1 MPMEKISKYTKFFD
15 LLIVGDEENSGV
27 VCEAGTEY
35 FRSMRRIDFSETITE
50 MLSSHILIICGALP
64 DISSPKTRTL
74 CGQIQRVE
82 TFVLCNTDVSVA
94 LYKEALNFRAGY
106 VGKCIA
112 NESEFAS
119 MMLSTLPNIIKRH
132 NESLVTLNYKQ
143 IVDNTTHMY
152 WIYRGN
158 KGIFANDA
166 FKHFYGISSLNAF
179 DTSDSAH
186 FLKDVKTPEIRELM
200 NHKKQSESFLVDSHK
215 INDIET
221 LVEMSP
227 IGGAFKKSEKLF
239 LNRINFIEILKDAFV
254 VHKQE
259 SESIPVIIMMIENE
273 EKIIEEFGE
282 DVYNQICK
290 EIFEMAK
297 KHFNALANI
306 ALWHKD
312 VFIIIDEGVSLD
324 ELKESL
330 ERLHENVVAQ
340 ISAKG
345 AVPVL
350 DSFVIDMS
358 KLELN
363 KAINIID
370 HINQRELILSDLAH
384 LVYHEVS
391 FDDKSID
398 LKDQALHYLEK
409 VFLSKSQVKLLSF
422 YKGIRINTV
431 GQIIKIADGMVYV
444 AIEKIQGYAMQI
456 EKSIV
461 IQGTNL
467 PFDIAAEIKIVDI
480 GRNIAIFRNFTPL
493 RASANARQHIRIQ
506 SDHRMHLTIN
516 ALKNVISASI
526 LDISI
531 KSIACRVNNAKGI
544 PPVGTMVT
552 LHFHLP
558 SKRSDEG
565 VVSMLVTGHVEFV
578 KELDD
583 YTKVVVL
590 IDLEEPY
597 ESFLIE
603 YLYARQQ
610 ELISEIKSIVS
621 KL

>member
-1 MPMEKISKYTKFFD
+1 MPMDKISKYTKFFD
-15 LLIVGDEENSGV
+15 LLVIGDEESCGAVCKSGI
-27 VCEAGTEY
+27 EY
-35 FRSMRRIDFSETITE
+35 FRSIRRIDITETITDT
-50 MLSSHILIICGALP
+50 LSSHILVINGSLAE
-64 DISSPKTRTL
+64 ISESNTRAIG
-74 CGQIQRVE
+74 GQVQRLE
-82 TFVLCNTDVSVA
+82 TFVLCSDSISIEV
-94 LYKEALNFRAGY
+94 YKEALNFRAGY
-106 VGKCIA
+106 VGSCI
-112 NESEFAS
+112 NDESEFAA
-119 MMLSTLPNIIKRH
+119 MMLSTLPNIIKKH
-132 NESLVTLNYKQ
+132 NESLAALNYKQ
-143 IVDNTTHMY
+143 VVDNTTHMY

-166 FKHFYGISSLNAF
+166 FKQYYGISALGTF
-179 DTSDSAH
+179 DSSDSAH
-186 FLKDVKTPEIRELM
+186 FLKEVKTPEIRELL
-200 NHKKQSESFLVDSHK
+200 NHKKLSESFLVDAHK
-215 INDIET
+215 INEVET

-227 IGGAFKKSEKLF
+227 IGGAFKKSEKMF

-259 SESIPVIIMMIENE
+259 NEPIPVIIMMIENE
-273 EKIIEEFGE
+273 EKIIDEFGE

-297 KHFNALANI
+297 KHFNAMSNI

-312 VFIIIDEGVSLD
+312 VFTIIDEGVSLD

-330 ERLHENVVAQ
+330 ERLHENVIAQ
-340 ISAKG
+340 ISVEG
-345 AVPVL
+345 ATPIL

-358 KLELN
+358 KSELN

-384 LVYHEVS
+384 LVYYEVS
-391 FDDKSID
+391 FDDRSID
-398 LKDQALHYLEK
+398 IKDQALHYLEK
-409 VFLSKSQVKLLSF
+409 IFLSKSQVKLLNF

-431 GQIIKIADGMVYV
+431 GQIIKIADGMVYM

-467 PFDIAAEIKIVDI
+467 PFDIVGDIKIVDI
-480 GRNIAIFRNFTPL
+480 GRKIAIFRNFAPL
-493 RASANARQHIRIQ
+493 KASANARQHIRIQ
-506 SDHRMHLTIN
+506 SDHRMHLTIT
-516 ALKNVISASI
+516 ALKNIISASI

-544 PPVGTMVT
+544 PPIGTMVT

-565 VVSMLVTGHVEFV
+565 VVSMIVTGAVEFI

-603 YLYARQQ
+603 YLYSRQQ
-610 ELISEIKSIVS
+610 ELISEIKTIVS

>member
-15 LLIVGDEENSGV
+15 LLVIGDEKNSGAI
-27 VCEAGTEY
+27 CEAGIEY
-35 FRSMRRIDFSETITE
+35 FRSMRRIDFAQTITE
-50 MLSSHILIICGALP
+50 PLSSHILIINGTLSE
-64 DISSPKTRTL
+64 ISAQNTRVL
-74 CGQIQRVE
+74 SGQIQRIE
-82 TFVLCNTDVSVA
+82 TFVLCNEEVSVG

-112 NESEFAS
+112 NESEFAT
-119 MMLSTLPNIIKRH
+119 MMLSTLPSIIKRQ
-132 NESLVTLNYKQ
+132 NESSLVLNYKQ
-143 IVDNTTHMY
+143 VVDSTTHMY

-166 FKHFYGISSLNAF
+166 FKSFYGISALNTF
-179 DTSDSAH
+179 DASDAAH
-186 FLKDVKTPEIRELM
+186 FLKEANTREIRELM
-200 NHKKQSESFLVDSHK
+200 NHKKQIELFLIDSHK
-215 INDIET
+215 INEVET

-259 SESIPVIIMMIENE
+259 NEPIPVIIIMIENE
-273 EKIIEEFGE
+273 AKIIEEFGE
-282 DVYNQICK
+282 DVYNEICK

-297 KHFNALANI
+297 KHFNAMSNI

-312 VFIIIDEGVSLD
+312 VFTIIDEGVSLD

-330 ERLHENVVAQ
+330 ERLHENVVAR
-340 ISAKG
+340 ISVQG
-345 AVPVL
+345 AIPVL
-350 DSFVIDMS
+350 DSFVVDMS

-363 KAINIID
+363 KAIAIID

-384 LVYHEVS
+384 LVYYEVS
-391 FDDKSID
+391 FNDKSID

-409 VFLSKSQVKLLSF
+409 VFLSKSQVKLLNF

-431 GQIIKIADGMVYV
+431 GQIIKISDGMVYM
-444 AIEKIQGYAMQI
+444 AIEKVQGYAMQI

-467 PFDIAAEIKIVDI
+467 PFDIAAEIKIVDV
-480 GRNIAIFRNFTPL
+480 GRKIAIFRNFVPL
-493 RASANARQHIRIQ
+493 KASANARQHIRIQ

-531 KSIACRVNNAKGI
+531 KSIACRINNSKGI

-552 LHFHLP
+552 LNFHLP

-565 VVSMLVTGHVEFV
+565 VVSMLVTGKVEFI

-583 YTKVVVL
+583 YMKVVVL